1 MGHGGIYADVRDG
14 YVRLPSHRF
23 LARYFNARPRSLCA
37 YIYINVLRLPDTL
50 RYRSGYLS
58 VEQLHRSRLLETIRT
73 ADPMTFSSVER
84 DDRGSANN
92 LSLLV
97 RRHDRFTFSLLA
109 RGDCV
114 RACIHI
120 EVRIEGSL
128 SRIRTNWSR
137 GCSRPDEYIVV
148 DK

>member
-1 MGHGGIYADVRDG
+1 MGHGGIYADVRDA

-23 LARYFNARPRSLCA
+23 LARYFYPRPGSLCA
-37 YIYINVLRLPDTL
+37 YIYINVLRLLDTL

-58 VEQLHRSRLLETIRT
+58 VEQLHRSRLLEAIRT
-73 ADPMTFSSVER
+73 ANPTTFSSVER
-84 DDRGSANN
+84 DDRGSTNN

-114 RACIHI
+114 RACIDNGARS
-120 EVRIEGSL
+120 ERNL

-137 GCSRPDEYIVV
+137 GCSRPDEYTVV

>member
-14 YVRLPSHRF
+14 YVRLPSRRF
-23 LARYFNARPRSLCA
+23 LARYFYARPRNLRA
-37 YIYINVLRLPDTL
+37 YIYINVLRLLDTL

-128 SRIRTNWSR
+128 SRVRTNWSR
-137 GCSRPDEYIVV
+137 GCSGPDEYTVV
-148 DK
+148 DE